1 MDVWAEGAPGGG
13 RCKGAGREAG
23 ARRVCP
29 SSRGETGCPLRAGTG
44 VRRGSRGVGGGGW
57 EGTSGTRSCGQQPAL
72 CLALD
77 PRPLEPRG
85 VASFGNGTFADVT
98 S

>member
-29 SSRGETGCPLRAGTG
+29 SSSGETG

>member
-29 SSRGETGCPLRAGTG
+29 SRSGETG

-85 VASFGNGTFADVT
+85 VAPFGNGTFADVT